1 MEVWSEITK
10 AASNMS
16 VLEILAVFFGVL
28 SVWFSKKE
36 NILVYPTGII
46 SVLIYVYLCFEIG
59 LYADMGINVFYFVMS
74 IYGWYNWIPF
84 KDKEVLDNTDKTL
97 KISKNTTS
105 QNIGYAVLI
114 GIFWL
119 VLYFILARF
128 TDSNVPY
135 ADAFTTA
142 VCLVG
147 MWLMALKKIE
157 NWVLWIIADVISIP
171 LYFYKG
177 MPLSSLQFVFFTGLA
192 VSGYLEWKGKLK
204 EA

>member
-1 MEVWSEITK
+1 MEVWSEIVK

-97 KISKNTTS
+97 KISMNTTS
-105 QNIGYAVLI
+105 QNIGYAVLT

-157 NWVLWIIADVISIP
+157 NWILWIIADVISIP

-177 MPLSSLQFVFFTGLA
+177 IPLSSLHFVFFTGLA
-192 VSGYLEWKGKLK
+192 ISGYLEWKGKLRQ
-204 EA
+204 A